1 MSKPNK
7 GIAPKT
13 PTDPAATMPPTEATL
28 ETTAVEQL
36 DSNSNNS
43 SNLPTDLSE
52 MVTTDNKKSNDPDT
66 ATVLNPDDSTK
77 NPTPTDKTDNLADPP
92 KGTTEIA
99 KDKEPAPVT
108 QVTQHGVTQHG
119 EQVVTFDHK
128 AVKRPP
134 TATLEAALSNLD
146 PASIRAQAFKNNDFH
161 IMTIEQNLDHLTTR
175 FNPSTGVPAAE
186 SAKDMLAF
194 YRLMKNVLESDKT
207 QDEFSRQWLL
217 IADRFKNDKTRTSF
231 NGRNLFRGVQSWT
244 SDQDDYN
251 CYMVLVN
258 CFEMMKLYPD
268 RNFFKHWDPG
278 SRYLNPISE
287 AGRGRLLQFL
297 QLNMVG

>member
-1 MSKPNK
+1 
-7 GIAPKT
+7 
-13 PTDPAATMPPTEATL
+13 MPPTEATL

-36 DSNSNNS
+36 DSNSNNSSNNS

-161 IMTIEQNLDHLTTR
+161 TQKTIGHCTSGIARSSHQHINLTISIFRTLNKITQHTRHKPTTHILKCQRRSQMT
-175 FNPSTGVPAAE
+175 
-186 SAKDMLAF
+186 
-194 YRLMKNVLESDKT
+194 
-207 QDEFSRQWLL
+207 
-217 IADRFKNDKTRTSF
+217 
-231 NGRNLFRGVQSWT
+231 
-244 SDQDDYN
+244 
-251 CYMVLVN
+251 C
-258 CFEMMKLYPD
+258 
-268 RNFFKHWDPG
+268 
-278 SRYLNPISE
+278 
-287 AGRGRLLQFL
+287 
-297 QLNMVG
+297 